1 MRASNC
7 AHKCRAGCPAR
18 VAPKSVRTVFNRS
31 ACGSRGSLW
40 DRESH
45 GATVHHTSGAACR
58 RLGAYPDFRR
68 TDNPLYHYIIAT
80 LNELSRYPNII
91 NMRFDVRS
99 EPVGCTPEV
108 AHRCYVK
115 TGMDVLVLE
124 TNVVSKGTEGAVR
137 TSEQSAE
144 AVAGKHPS

>member
-7 AHKCRAGCPAR
+7 AHKYRAGCPAR

-40 DRESH
+40 DREIQ

-80 LNELSRYPNII
+80 LNELTGYPII
-91 NMRFDVRS
+91 VNTRFNVRC
-99 EPVGCTPEV
+99 EPIMCTPKV
-108 AHRCYVK
+108 AHRWYVK
-115 TGMDVLVLE
+115 TEMDV
-124 TNVVSKGTEGAVR
+124 
-137 TSEQSAE
+137 
-144 AVAGKHPS
+144 

>member
-7 AHKCRAGCPAR
+7 GHKYRAGCLACPQPVTA
-18 VAPKSVRTVFNRS
+18 RTVFDRS

-40 DRESH
+40 DREIE

-68 TDNPLYHYIIAT
+68 TDNPLYHYIIAA
-80 LNELSRYPNII
+80 LNELTGYPII
-91 NMRFDVRS
+91 VNTQFNVRC
-99 EPVGCTPEV
+99 EPIVCTPKV
-108 AHRCYVK
+108 AHRWYVK

-124 TNVVSKGTEGAVR
+124 TYVVS
-137 TSEQSAE
+137 
-144 AVAGKHPS
+144 